1 MKFLEFYIFVNYF
14 VEICLS
20 VYITPFML
28 QYLKIEIMES
38 DIMNYNMLFEF
49 LLCLVAVSMI
59 GSLDMEYEL

>member
-1 MKFLEFYIFVNYF
+1 M
-14 VEICLS
+14 EICLS